1 MMINIQRFAFFF
13 VTLLFCMAT
22 LKADELTLEGEW
34 ILVPQA
40 SNEIDLYG
48 TLAIEIAQHD
58 GELTLIR
65 TFGGQRSFK
74 ESLSLKT
81 GGFANKVPVTDRVFP
96 TNVFMGLS
104 MAVGSERTIKAFWID
119 KTSHLR
125 LEETCDVLASQGR
138 FSIRCQHDFHVDPS
152 PDLMTCTITRS
163 TREAPI
169 SYMLKRKGSREAYY
183 MQLEDEWTIGEGL
196 EKQAFLISLQGNANR
211 ETARL
216 YFIYPESW
224 NFNYTHHVFDYFRD
238 KKYYTL
244 RQIYTLEQAMRTF
257 KESVKGYVVWDT
269 NARTS
274 LIVAFTIAGLENA
287 VVVDKSLIPLVKANS
302 LEVVED
308 LRNRFT
314 GWTDAQ
320 IYQWAYDRYWNRCSR
335 DFIIWLG
342 GEHGKLMKPGV
353 ADWGMMN
360 RAFFNDL
367 STKPEDKE
375 EYDLANKILGQ
386 MNPMA
391 MVMGWHSY
399 KKDLER
405 DHVSLVSSYGL
416 RVEGLHTLPN
426 LSFSHHV
433 PATPKFVYRNHHN
446 IEPGKSYAP
455 QDKVYISCIQTDG
468 LGIGAW
474 HKPGRGEIPYAWEVI
489 MNYSWLAPAMMEY
502 FYTMATPNDYFI
514 GALSGPGYIYPKA
527 VPKNKL
533 PGLIAKAREMMDLL
547 DLRVFEIM
555 DYSEGATVEGNT
567 ELTEKVVDAYYEG
580 MPDAIG
586 FVNGYA
592 PAFTFAVRDKRPLV
606 SYDYYLSPTK
616 TDEEAITDLHELAAI
631 NARRP
636 YFLLMHV
643 REYSNVKRVKSIIDK
658 LGLEFELVPLDV
670 FLTMAGEAPTFQER
684 FLKKI
689 ISTGFK

>member
-1 MMINIQRFAFFF
+1 MTTKFKRLGIALA
-13 VTLLFCMAT
+13 VTVLCSASILRGKEMS
-22 LKADELTLEGEW
+22 LIGEW

-40 SNEIDLYG
+40 STEIDLYG
-48 TLAIEIAQHD
+48 TLSLEITRQD
-58 GELTLIR
+58 DEVTLIR
-65 TFGGQRSFK
+65 TFGGSRSFK
-74 ESLSLKT
+74 VSLSLKT
-81 GGFANKVPVTDRVFP
+81 GGFVNRVPVLDRVFP

-104 MAVGSERTIKAFWID
+104 RDVGSERTIKAFWVE

-125 LEETCDVLASQGR
+125 MEETCHVLASQG
-138 FSIRCQHDFHVDPS
+138 SLSMQIEHDFRAGPS
-152 PDLMTCTITRS
+152 PDLLTYTITRS
-163 TREAPI
+163 TREKPI
-169 SYMLKRKGSREAYY
+169 SYIMKSKGSREAYF
-183 MQLEDEWTIGEGL
+183 MQLDDRWTIGEGL
-196 EKQAFLISLQGNANR
+196 ENQAFLISLQGNANR
-211 ETARL
+211 NGAKL

-224 NFNYTHHVFDYFRD
+224 NFTYTPYVFDYYRD
-238 KKYYTL
+238 KKYYTFRRL
-244 RQIYTLEQAMRTF
+244 STIEQAMQTF
-257 KESVKGYVVWDT
+257 RESVQGYVVWDPGV
-269 NARTS
+269 RTS

-287 VVVDKSLIPLVKANS
+287 VVVDESLIPLMQKSGLAPVA
-302 LEVVED
+302 D
-308 LRNRFT
+308 LRGRFT
-314 GWTDAQ
+314 GWSDAR
-320 IYQWAYDRYWNRCSR
+320 IYEWAYDRYWERCSR
-335 DFIIWLG
+335 DFVIWLG
-342 GEHGKLMKPGV
+342 GEHGRVMKPGV

-360 RAFFNDL
+360 RVFFNDL
-367 STKPEDKE
+367 STKPDDRE
-375 EYDLANKILGQ
+375 EYDLADKILGQ

-405 DHVSLVSSYGL
+405 DHVSLVSSHGL

-433 PATPKFVYRNHHN
+433 PSTQGFVYRNQHN
-446 IEPGKSYAP
+446 IEPGKTYIP
-455 QDKVYISCIQTDG
+455 QKKVYISCIQTDG

-474 HKPGRGEIPYAWEVI
+474 HEPGRGEIPYAWEVI

-527 VPKNKL
+527 VPKDKL

-567 ELTEKVVDAYYEG
+567 ELTKEVVDAYYEG

-592 PAFTFAVRDKRPLV
+592 PAFTFAVRDKKPLI
-606 SYDYYLSPTK
+606 SYDYYLSPTR
-616 TDEEAITDLHELAAI
+616 TEEDAVADLHELAAI
-631 NARRP
+631 NANRP

-643 REYSNVKRVKSIIDK
+643 REYSNVKRVKSIIEK
-658 LGLEFELVPLDV
+658 LGLAFELVPLDV
-670 FLTMAGEAPTFQER
+670 FIKMAGEAPTFQER
-684 FLKKI
+684 FLKKR
-689 ISTGFK
+689 

>member
-1 MMINIQRFAFFF
+1 MRKKLQLFSITI
-13 VTLLFCMAT
+13 VILLCWAAVLRGHET
-22 LKADELTLEGEW
+22 TIIGEW
-34 ILVPQA
+34 VLVPQA
-40 SNEIDLYG
+40 STEIDLYG
-48 TLAIEIAQHD
+48 TLELKIARQND
-58 GELTLIR
+58 NLTLTR
-65 TFGGQRSFK
+65 TFGRGRSFQ
-74 ESLSLKT
+74 ESLILKT
-81 GGFANKVPVTDRVFP
+81 GGFANRVSILDRVFP

-104 MAVGSERTIKAFWID
+104 MDVGGERIIKAFLIEE
-119 KTSHLR
+119 TSHLR
-125 LEETCDVLASQGR
+125 LEETFDILTSQGR
-138 FSIRCQHDFHVDPS
+138 FSIRCQHDFYAGPR
-152 PDLMTCTITRS
+152 PDLMTYTVTRS

-169 SYMLKRKGSREAYY
+169 SYVLKRKGSREAYY
-183 MQLEDEWTIGEGL
+183 MRLADEWTIGEGL

-211 ETARL
+211 DSARL
-216 YFIYPESW
+216 YFIYPDSW
-224 NFNYTHHVFDYFRD
+224 NFTYTPYVFDYYRD
-238 KKYYTL
+238 KKYYSFRL
-244 RQIYTLEQAMRTF
+244 LSTLEQALQTF
-257 KESVKGYVVWDT
+257 KESVKGYVVWDPKV
-269 NARTS
+269 RTS

-287 VVVDKSLIPLVKANS
+287 LVVDESMIPLMNKFG
-302 LEVVED
+302 LDPVED
-308 LRNRFT
+308 LRGRFT
-314 GWTDAQ
+314 AWSDAR
-320 IYQWAYDRYWNRCSR
+320 IYQWAYDSCWERCSR
-335 DFIIWLG
+335 DFVIWLG

-375 EYDLANKILGQ
+375 EYDLANKILSQ
-386 MNPMA
+386 MNPIA

-405 DHVSLVSSYGL
+405 DHVSLVSSHGL

-433 PATPKFVYRNHHN
+433 PATPGFVYRNHHN
-446 IEPGKSYAP
+446 IEAGKTYTP
-455 QDKVYISCIQTDG
+455 QSKVYISCVQTDG

-474 HKPGRGEIPYAWEVI
+474 HEPGRGEIPYAWEVI

-502 FYTMATPNDYFI
+502 FYTMATSNDYFI

-527 VPKNKL
+527 VPKKKL
-533 PGLIAKAREMMDLL
+533 PALIAKAREMMELL

-567 ELTEKVVDAYYEG
+567 ELTEEVVDVYYEG

-592 PAFTFAVRDKRPLV
+592 PAFTFTVRNKRPLV

-616 TDEEAITDLHELAAI
+616 TEEEAVADLHELAAI

-643 REYSNVKRVKSIIDK
+643 RESSNVKRVKSIIDK
-658 LGLEFELVPLDV
+658 LGPTFELVPLDI
-670 FLTMAGEAPTFQER
+670 FLKMAGEAPTFQER
-684 FLKKI
+684 FLNER
-689 ISTGFK
+689 

>member
-1 MMINIQRFAFFF
+1 MMINVQRFIIFWAI
-13 VTLLFCMAT
+13 LFCCMAT
-22 LKADELTLEGEW
+22 LNAEDLTLKGEW

-40 SNEIDLYG
+40 STEIDLYG
-48 TLAIEIAQHD
+48 LLTIEIAQHD
-58 GELTLIR
+58 DELTLIR
-65 TFGGQRSFK
+65 TLGGQRFFK
-74 ESLSLKT
+74 ESLTLKT

-104 MAVGSERTIKAFWID
+104 MAVGSERNIKAFWID
-119 KTSHLR
+119 ETSHLR
-125 LEETCDVLASQGR
+125 LEETSDVLASQGR
-138 FSIRCQHDFHVDPS
+138 VSIRSQHDFRSGPA
-152 PDLMTCTITRS
+152 PDLMIYTITRS

-169 SYMLKRKGSREAYY
+169 SYVLKRKGSREAYF
-183 MQLEDEWTIGEGL
+183 MRLEDRWTIGEGL

-216 YFIYPESW
+216 YFLYPESW
-224 NFNYTHHVFDYFRD
+224 NFTYTPYVFDYYRD
-238 KKYYTL
+238 KKYYTFRSL
-244 RQIYTLEQAMRTF
+244 STLEQALQTF
-257 KESVKGYVVWDT
+257 KESVKGYVVWDP
-269 NARTS
+269 NVRTS

-287 VVVDKSLIPLVKANS
+287 VVVDESLIPLMNANG

-308 LRNRFT
+308 LRDRFT
-314 GWTDAQ
+314 GWSDAQ
-320 IYQWAYDRYWNRCSR
+320 IYQWASDRYWNKCSR
-335 DFIIWLG
+335 DFVIWLG

-367 STKPEDKE
+367 STKPDDKE
-375 EYDLANKILGQ
+375 EYNLANQILSQ
-386 MNPMA
+386 MNPMS

-405 DHVSLVSSYGL
+405 DHVSLASSYGL

-433 PATPKFVYRNHHN
+433 PATPGFVYHNHHN
-446 IEPGKSYAP
+446 IEPDRTYMP
-455 QDKVYISCIQTDG
+455 QDKIYISCIQTDG

-527 VPKNKL
+527 VPKDKL
-533 PGLIAKAREMMDLL
+533 PGLIAKAKEMMDLL

-567 ELTEKVVDAYYEG
+567 ELTEEVVDAYYTG
-580 MPDAIG
+580 MPDALG

-616 TDEEAITDLHELAAI
+616 TEEEAVTDLYELAAI

-643 REYSNVKRVKSIIDK
+643 REYSNVERVKSIIEK
-658 LGLEFELVPLDV
+658 LGPQFELVPLDV
-670 FLTMAGEAPTFQER
+670 FITMAGEAPTFQER
-684 FLKKI
+684 FLIKR
-689 ISTGFK
+689 

>member
-1 MMINIQRFAFFF
+1 MINVQRLAMILVIFSCCVAA
-13 VTLLFCMAT
+13 LNAE
-22 LKADELTLEGEW
+22 ELTLEGEW
-34 ILVPQA
+34 VLVPP
-40 SNEIDLYG
+40 SSTEIDLYG
-48 TLAIEIAQHD
+48 TLTLEIAQQD
-58 GELTLIR
+58 EGLTLTRI
-65 TFGGQRSFK
+65 FGGRRSFR
-74 ESLSLKT
+74 ETITLKT
-81 GGFANKVPVTDRVFP
+81 GGFANQVPVLDRVFP

-104 MAVGSERTIKAFWID
+104 MALGTERTIKAFWAD

-125 LEETCDVLASQGR
+125 LEETYDVLASQGKI
-138 FSIRCQHDFHVDPS
+138 SIRSEHVFRAGPS
-152 PDLMTCTITRS
+152 PDLMTYTIERP
-163 TREAPI
+163 TRETPI
-169 SYMLKRKGSREAYY
+169 SYVLKRKGSREAYF
-183 MQLEDEWTIGEGL
+183 MRLEDDWTIGEGL
-196 EKQAFLISLQGNANR
+196 EKQAFLISLQGNVNR
-211 ETARL
+211 EAARL
-216 YFIYPESW
+216 YFIYPDSW
-224 NFNYTHHVFDYFRD
+224 NFTYTPHVFDYFRD
-238 KKYYTL
+238 EKCYTFRRL
-244 RQIYTLEQAMRTF
+244 STVEQALQTF
-257 KESVKGYVVWDT
+257 KESVRGYVVWDS
-269 NARTS
+269 NVRTS

-287 VVVDKSLIPLVKANS
+287 VVVDESLIPLMIKS
-302 LEVVED
+302 GLEPVED
-308 LRNRFT
+308 LRGRFT
-314 GWTDAQ
+314 GWSDAR
-320 IYQWAYDRYWNRCSR
+320 IYQWAYDRYWERCSR

-342 GEHGKLMKPGV
+342 GEHGKVMKPGV
-353 ADWGMMN
+353 ADWGLMN
-360 RAFFNDL
+360 RVFFNDL
-367 STKPEDKE
+367 STKPDDKE
-375 EYDLANKILGQ
+375 EYDLANRILGQ
-386 MNPMA
+386 MNPMS

-433 PATPKFVYRNHHN
+433 PATPGFVYHNHHN
-446 IEPGKSYAP
+446 IEPGKTYTP
-455 QDKVYISCIQTDG
+455 QDKIYISCIQTDG

-474 HKPGRGEIPYAWEVI
+474 HEPGRGEIPYAWEVI

-527 VPKNKL
+527 VPKEKL

-567 ELTEKVVDAYYEG
+567 ELTEEVVDAYYAG

-592 PAFTFAVRDKRPLV
+592 PAFTFTVRKKRPLI
-606 SYDYYLSPTK
+606 SYDYYLSPTR
-616 TDEEAITDLHELAAI
+616 TEEEAVADLHELAAI

-658 LGLEFELVPLDV
+658 LGPEFELVPLDV
-670 FLTMAGEAPTFQER
+670 FITMAGKVPTFQER
-684 FLKKI
+684 FLKKR
-689 ISTGFK
+689 

>member
-1 MMINIQRFAFFF
+1 MMINVHRFTVIF
-13 VTLLFCMAT
+13 VILFCCIAT
-22 LKADELTLEGEW
+22 LRAEELTLEGEW
-34 ILVPQA
+34 VLVPQG
-40 SNEIDLYG
+40 STEIDLYG
-48 TLAIEIAQHD
+48 TLAIEIVQHSD
-58 GELTLIR
+58 GLTLIR

-74 ESLSLKT
+74 ESLTLKT
-81 GGFANKVPVTDRVFP
+81 GGFANKVHVTDRVFP
-96 TNVFMGLS
+96 TNVFMGVSLP
-104 MAVGSERTIKAFWID
+104 VGSERTIKAFWID
-119 KTSHLR
+119 KTSQLR
-125 LEETCDVLASQGR
+125 LEETSDVLASQGR
-138 FSIRCQHDFHVDPS
+138 VSIRIQHDFRAGPS
-152 PDLMTCTITRS
+152 PDLMTYTITRS
-163 TREAPI
+163 TRETPI
-169 SYMLKRKGSREAYY
+169 SCVLKRKGSREAYY
-183 MQLEDEWTIGEGL
+183 LRLEDEWTIGEGL

-224 NFNYTHHVFDYFRD
+224 NFNYTPHVFDYYRD
-238 KKYYTL
+238 KKYYTFRPL
-244 RQIYTLEQAMRTF
+244 STLEQALEAF
-257 KESVKGYVVWDT
+257 KESVKGYVVWDSKV
-269 NARTS
+269 RTS

-287 VVVDKSLIPLVKANS
+287 VVVDESLIPLMRAKG
-302 LEVVED
+302 LEKVED
-308 LRNRFT
+308 LRGRFM
-314 GWTDAQ
+314 GWSDAQ
-320 IYQWAYDRYWNRCSR
+320 IYEWAYDRRWNRCSR
-335 DFIIWLG
+335 DFVIWLG
-342 GEHGKLMKPGV
+342 GEHGKLLKPGV

-360 RAFFNDL
+360 RAFFSDL
-367 STKPEDKE
+367 STKPVDKE
-375 EYDLANKILGQ
+375 EFNLANKILSQ
-386 MNPMA
+386 MNPMS

-405 DHVSLVSSYGL
+405 DYVSLASGYGL

-433 PATPKFVYRNHHN
+433 PATPEFVYHNHHN
-446 IEPGKSYAP
+446 IEPGKTYVP

-468 LGIGAW
+468 LGIGSW

-527 VPKNKL
+527 VPKDKL
-533 PGLIAKAREMMDLL
+533 PELIAKAREMMNLL

-567 ELTEKVVDAYYEG
+567 ELTEEVVDAYFAG
-580 MPDAIG
+580 MPDVIG

-616 TDEEAITDLHELAAI
+616 SEEEAVADLHELAAI

-658 LGLEFELVPLDV
+658 LGPEFELVPLDV
-670 FLTMAGEAPTFQER
+670 FITMAGEVPTFQER
-684 FLKKI
+684 FLKKR
-689 ISTGFK
+689 